1 LNRFVRNV
9 RLADNL
15 YLRLAFTWKKF
26 RSWCTVG
33 PLFTNL
39 YFGQTS
45 LGQTNRETQVPWIG
59 HRRSVGGR
67 GLRSCPV
74 PYLNTEIK
82 WNFVLERQVL
92 QCQIWI
98 GFGCTANCC
107 FIPFYY
113 LLADPTD
120 VVLSNPNFSK
130 LVCDDDLFSSIK
142 FEFTMN
148 LKVFYLHFDCK
159 IDVQVNNPIAK

>member
-1 LNRFVRNV
+1 LCRKDKIYNAKSE
-9 RLADNL
+9 LA
-15 YLRLAFTWKKF
+15 
-26 RSWCTVG
+26 
-33 PLFTNL
+33 
-39 YFGQTS
+39 
-45 LGQTNRETQVPWIG
+45 
-59 HRRSVGGR
+59 
-67 GLRSCPV
+67 
-74 PYLNTEIK
+74 
-82 WNFVLERQVL
+82 VL
-92 QCQIWI
+92 QTVVS
-98 GFGCTANCC
+98 F

-142 FEFTMN
+142 FEITMN